1 MKRYNLVNWLDGQV
15 GVIEDIEG
23 EFVRY
28 SDIAIILEDM
38 GRVRKLVNLLIQLR
52 KE

>member
-1 MKRYNLVNWLDGQV
+1 MKRYNFVSWLDGTP

-28 SDIAIILEDM
+28 TDIKILLEDM
-38 GRVRKLVNLLIQLR
+38 ERIRKSMNILIQLR

>member
-1 MKRYNLVNWLDGQV
+1 MKRYNLVSWLDGTP

-28 SDIAIILEDM
+28 SDIAII
-38 GRVRKLVNLLIQLR
+38 
-52 KE
+52 

>member
-1 MKRYNLVNWLDGQV
+1 MKRYNLVSWLDGKP

-28 SDIAIILEDM
+28 EDVQKLEQCLFILL
-38 GRVRKLVNLLIQLR
+38 KLG

>member
-1 MKRYNLVNWLDGQV
+1 MKRYNLINWLDGTP

-23 EFVRY
+23 EFVCY
-28 SDIAIILEDM
+28 SDIAIILKDIE
-38 GRVRKLVNLLIQLR
+38 RLRKLVNLLIQLR